1 MFRTIKRNIMRMFRE
16 YLVYHHSSM
25 EYRAKILTLMVSSN
39 DEICDCEREK
49 LQEIASKTYGDDIDR
64 VVLLIETVLEY
75 HNKIVT
81 NNGLD
86 FEHLIQIVARETKE
100 VKRFAN
106 KIDMKLLLELHKCM
120 IKEEDILFQ
129 RRILEFLQELKDE
142 YGEKNNK

>member
-1 MFRTIKRNIMRMFRE
+1 MFRTIKRNIMKMFRE

-39 DEICDCEREK
+39 EEICDCEREK

-100 VKRFAN
+100 VKRFAQ
-106 KIDMKLLLELHKCM
+106 KIDIKLLMELHKCM
-120 IKEEDILFQ
+120 VKEEDILFQ
-129 RRILEFLQELKDE
+129 KRILEFLQELKDE
-142 YGEKNNK
+142 YGEKTDK